1 MLPESLTGIVAPV
14 VVSTLILVVG
24 AWVTRRYSGPAA
36 QAYEIALTGRLDVL
50 QAERDEARKER
61 ELLRAEID
69 ALRVKVQD
77 LERQVRDL
85 MAENLEL
92 RRVMPTMGPRGETG
106 LTGDT
111 GPRGAQGR
119 RGPSGA

>member
-1 MLPESLTGIVAPV
+1 MT
-14 VVSTLILVVG
+14 
-24 AWVTRRYSGPAA
+24 
-36 QAYEIALTGRLDVL
+36 AYTTATEGRLKVL
-50 QAERDEARKER
+50 AAERDEATAQ
-61 ELLRAEID
+61 LAALRAEVD
-69 ALRVKVQD
+69 ALHIKVYD